1 MATLSHEAMR
11 RIIEHYSPSACN
23 EYYTEM
29 IQATTFIGG
38 GKFEQFY
45 VRPGPCPERLVWQL
59 TCGKAEPMAE
69 AAKIIAELGGIGID
83 INMGCCAPEIVR
95 QGAGIAWMLKDRAET
110 ERLLSL
116 VRKAVPENMRLSVK
130 MRLGDEDYKLDE
142 LLSFADM
149 LVAQGVSQIVLHPR
163 TRKAKFKRPPHWN
176 DAEKFFE
183 HLEKR
188 YGKSVCR
195 CINGDI
201 VDFQS
206 LCRVQKLVP
215 LAEGFMI
222 GRAAVQ
228 KPWIFGDLSRQLA
241 QTSDMQ
247 AAVVQTGSAY
257 LDGAQDGAYAVTG
270 DGREQGAKSKIDSI
284 EIVSMFI
291 NNLIDSQPEEFWL
304 SRAQRFFSYFCKN
317 FSFAN
322 YLFTQVNNAKNLP
335 GMKQAFEAYFEKMP
349 DERFISRSK
358 T

>member
-1 MATLSHEAMR
+1 MPKLLFAPMATLSHEAMR
-11 RIIEHYSPSACN
+11 RIIEHYSPCACD

-45 VRPGPCPERLVWQL
+45 VRPEPCPERVVWQL
-59 TCGKAEPMAE
+59 TCGKAEPMAQ
-69 AAKIIAELGGIGID
+69 AAKIIAGLGGIGID

-95 QGAGIAWMLKDRAET
+95 QGAGIAWMLKQRAET
-110 ERLLSL
+110 EELLRL

-130 MRLGDEDYKLDE
+130 MRLGDEDYKLEE
-142 LLSFADM
+142 LCSFADM
-149 LVAQGVSQIVLHPR
+149 LAAHGVSQIVLHPR

-176 DAEKFFE
+176 DAEKLFE
-183 HLEKR
+183 HLEKH
-188 YGKSVCR
+188 YGSSICR

-201 VDFQS
+201 VDFES
-206 LCRVQKLVP
+206 LCSVQKLVP

-228 KPWIFGDLSRQLA
+228 KPWLFGDIAGQLA
-241 QTSDMQ
+241 QAS
-247 AAVVQTGSAY
+247 AVQTAA
-257 LDGAQDGAYAVTG
+257 AQDGADA
-270 DGREQGAKSKIDSI
+270 GAQNKIDAI
-284 EIVSMFI
+284 ELVSMFI
-291 NNLIDSQPEEFWL
+291 DNLVECQPEEFWL
-304 SRAQRFFSYFCKN
+304 TRAQRFFAYFCKN

-349 DERFISRSK
+349 NERFLNRAH
-358 T
+358 

>member
-1 MATLSHEAMR
+1 MPKLLFAPMATLSHEAMR
-11 RIIEHYSPSACN
+11 RIIEHYSPCACD

-45 VRPGPCPERLVWQL
+45 VRPGPCPERVVWQL

-69 AAKIIAELGGIGID
+69 AAKIIAGLGGIGID

-95 QGAGIAWMLKDRAET
+95 QGAGIAWMLKERAET
-110 ERLLSL
+110 EELLRL

-149 LVAQGVSQIVLHPR
+149 LAAQGVSQIVLHPR

-176 DAEKFFE
+176 DAQKLFE

-188 YGKSVCR
+188 YGNSIYR

-206 LCRVQKLVP
+206 LCGVQKLAP

-228 KPWIFGDLSRQLA
+228 KPWLFGDIAGQLA
-241 QTSDMQ
+241 QAS
-247 AAVVQTGSAY
+247 AVQVTA
-257 LDGAQDGAYAVTG
+257 AQDGADA
-270 DGREQGAKSKIDSI
+270 GAQSKIDAI
-284 EIVSMFI
+284 ELVSMFI
-291 NNLIDSQPEEFWL
+291 DNLVECQPEEFWL
-304 SRAQRFFSYFCKN
+304 SRAQRFFAYFCKN

-335 GMKQAFEAYFEKMP
+335 SMKAEFESYFEKMP
-349 DERFISRSK
+349 NERFLSRSL
-358 T
+358 